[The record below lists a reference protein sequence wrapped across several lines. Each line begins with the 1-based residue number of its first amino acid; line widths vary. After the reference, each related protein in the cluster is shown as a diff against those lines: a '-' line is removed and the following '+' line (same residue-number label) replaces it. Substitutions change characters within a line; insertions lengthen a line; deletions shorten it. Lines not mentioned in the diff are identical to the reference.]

1 MKKVIVPL
9 IGLSMLLFFFLNYS
23 SISRNIRKL
32 HLFNS
37 ATLLKSSSFD
47 AFTIDVFQ
55 DNNQIKVEVYSSHR
69 WFTEDDAV
77 YNTPVTLDQSDLS
90 IIWKKINLKSEEQT
104 SRNVIAVSVES
115 SVEEEELQY
124 YRGVFS
130 DTEAE
135 SAEDFFN
142 LLEID
147 ISDNPTQVD

>member
-9 IGLSMLLFFFLNYS
+9 IGLTMLLFLFLNYF
-23 SISRNIRKL
+23 SISRNIRRL

-55 DNNQIKVEVYSSHR
+55 DSNQIKVEVYSSHS
-69 WFTEDDAV
+69 WFTEEDEV
-77 YNTPVTLDQSDLS
+77 YNTPVTLDQSDIS
-90 IIWKKINLKSEEQT
+90 IIWKKMTLQFEDQT
-104 SRNVIAVSVES
+104 SRNVIAVLVEA
-115 SVEEEELQY
+115 SVEEDKLQY

-130 DTEAE
+130 DTDLE
-135 SAEDFFN
+135 SVEDFFN

-147 ISDNPTQVD
+147 VGDNPTQVD